1 MFKKKKQ
8 TGENKM
14 LTIKLLKRPRGDD
27 GFPVHDGRFTT
38 KIVEAVDVD
47 IHVLRPNELY
57 EISGTGAYV
66 ASNGNNY
73 SFAFY
78 VANDGTNTGE
88 FKQRPEGFAKEVEF
102 WSSAYI
108 ENAAGKT
115 TEVVRF

>member
-1 MFKKKKQ
+1 
-8 TGENKM
+8 M
-14 LTIKLLKRPRGDD
+14 LTIKLLKRSRSDD
-27 GFPVHDGRFTT
+27 GFPVQDGRFTT
-38 KIVEAVDVD
+38 KIVEAIEVD
-47 IHVLRPNELY
+47 IHVLRPGELY
-57 EISGTGAYV
+57 EISGTGA
-66 ASNGNNY
+66 NGNNY

-88 FKQRPEGFAKEVEF
+88 LKKRPEGFANEVEF